1 MVETKILVD
10 EEDISYE
17 GLFSPIEVYNIVDEF
32 LSLKGYDKFE
42 LLNEEQ
48 VLEEGKQLHIIYTP
62 IKWHTDYIRKALK
75 IDIRIREVKE
85 VETTIDKLKVKMC
98 QGKLKILFSGILH
111 TDWEGRWEQRPI
123 YYMIKTMFDKYLY
136 RAHQE
141 DFEKEIIADVTDLKK
156 KVGAYLN
163 LYRFKKAV

>member
-85 VETTIDKLKVKMC
+85 VETA
-98 QGKLKILFSGILH
+98 KLKI
-111 TDWEGRWEQRPI
+111 P
-123 YYMIKTMFDKYLY
+123 
-136 RAHQE
+136 
-141 DFEKEIIADVTDLKK
+141 
-156 KVGAYLN
+156 
-163 LYRFKKAV
+163 